1 MALKDN
7 LKEIHQKISAA
18 AKRCGRNEDEITLIC
33 VSKTIDAETIN
44 EAFNLGE
51 RVFGENRVQE
61 LTEKYPLVNSDAR
74 WHLIG
79 HLQTNKVKYVVGKA
93 ELIHSV
99 DSLHLAK
106 AINAQAEKQGIC
118 QKILLEVNISGEESK
133 YGLTTQE
140 IPTIIKEI
148 GNMKGLSFRGF
159 MTMAPLYAEENEIRD
174 IFSRAKKLF
183 DEYKPY
189 GSEVLS
195 MGMSQ
200 DFEIAVEEG
209 ATCVRVGRS
218 IFKKQ
223 AEPAPISRS
232 N

>member
-18 AKRCGRNEDEITLIC
+18 AKRCGRDENEITLIC
-33 VSKTIDAETIN
+33 VSKTIDADTIN
-44 EAFNLGE
+44 EAYNLGE
-51 RVFGENRVQE
+51 KVFGENRVQE
-61 LTEKYPLVNSDAR
+61 LTEKYPLVNSDAQ

-106 AINAQAEKQGIC
+106 AINTQAEKQGIC

-133 YGLTTQE
+133 YGLTTEE

-148 GNMKGLSFRGF
+148 GSLKGLSFKGF
-159 MTMAPLYAEENEIRD
+159 MTMAPLCADEKEVRD
-174 IFSRAKKLF
+174 IFSKAKKLF

-195 MGMSQ
+195 MGMSG

-218 IFKKQ
+218 IFKK
-223 AEPAPISRS
+223 
-232 N
+232 

>member
-18 AKRCGRNEDEITLIC
+18 AKRCGRDENEITLIC
-33 VSKTIDAETIN
+33 VSKTIDADTIN

-61 LTEKYPLVNSDAR
+61 LTEKYPLVNGDAH

-106 AINAQAEKQGIC
+106 AINAQAERQGIC
-118 QKILLEVNISGEESK
+118 QNILLEVNISGEESK
-133 YGLTTQE
+133 YGLTTEE

-148 GNMKGLSFRGF
+148 ASLKGLSFKGF
-159 MTMAPLYAEENEIRD
+159 MTMAPLYAEEKEIRD
-174 IFSRAKKLF
+174 IFSKAKKLF

-189 GSEVLS
+189 GAEVLS

-218 IFKKQ
+218 IFKK
-223 AEPAPISRS
+223 
-232 N
+232 

>member
-7 LKEIHQKISAA
+7 LKDIHQRISAA
-18 AKRCGRNEDEITLIC
+18 AKKSGRDENEITLIC

-44 EAFNLGE
+44 EAFSLGE

-61 LTEKYPLVNSDAR
+61 LTEKYPLVNSDAH

-106 AINAQAEKQGIC
+106 AINSQAEKLGIC

-133 YGLTTQE
+133 YGLTTEE

-148 GNMKGLSFRGF
+148 GNLQGLSFKGF
-159 MTMAPLYAEENEIRD
+159 MTMAPLYAEEKEIRE

-189 GSEVLS
+189 GCEVLS

-218 IFKKQ
+218 IFKK
-223 AEPAPISRS
+223 
-232 N
+232 

>member
-7 LKEIHQKISAA
+7 LREIHQKICAA
-18 AKRCGRNEDEITLIC
+18 AKRCGRDENEITLIC

-44 EAFNLGE
+44 EAFSLGE

-61 LTEKYPLVNSDAR
+61 LTEKYPLVNGDAR

-106 AINAQAEKQGIC
+106 AINTQAEKSGIC

-133 YGLTTQE
+133 YGLTTEE

-148 GNMKGLSFRGF
+148 GSLKALSFKGF
-159 MTMAPLYAEENEIRD
+159 MTMAPLYADEKEIRE
-174 IFSRAKKLF
+174 IFSNAKKLF

-189 GSEVLS
+189 GCEVLS

-218 IFKKQ
+218 IFKK
-223 AEPAPISRS
+223 
-232 N
+232 

>member
-7 LKEIHQKISAA
+7 LKDIHQRISAA
-18 AKRCGRNEDEITLIC
+18 AKKSGRDESEITLIC

-44 EAFNLGE
+44 EAFDLGE

-61 LTEKYPLVNSDAR
+61 LTEKYPLVNPDAH

-106 AINAQAEKQGIC
+106 EINKQAEKQGIC

-133 YGLTTQE
+133 YGLTTEE

-148 GNMKGLSFRGF
+148 GSLKALSFKGF
-159 MTMAPLYAEENEIRD
+159 MTMAPLYADEKEIRE
-174 IFSRAKKLF
+174 IFSNAKKLF

-189 GSEVLS
+189 GCEVLS

-218 IFKKQ
+218 IFKK
-223 AEPAPISRS
+223 
-232 N
+232 